1 MKKLIAD
8 KKDVTFKIIRLPEI
22 EIYVKWHNNYDE
34 YNMYISELLNYKN
47 VTFNDFI
54 DQISNPKYFR
64 DYNHLSQDGKE
75 LFTLNFINYL
85 Q

>member
-1 MKKLIAD
+1 
-8 KKDVTFKIIRLPEI
+8 
-22 EIYVKWHNNYDE
+22 
-34 YNMYISELLNYKN
+34 LLKYKN